1 MSDQTPIAFHDVAA
15 YFTKEQWMRLEDWQK
30 ERYLDVMKEIHEA
43 LISLGYTI
51 TNPDILFK
59 IKKKDESCV
68 QIDYDSAERENTCI
82 ADLPDI
88 LIRIKEESLGE
99 IPYCEENNDFSE
111 RHNFGE
117 PNTRLPNTQ
126 GDNSFLIKM
135 EEEIDLVDYHN
146 SVGVENS
153 ISPATGS
160 VVVKQEEVNPIDH
173 DDMNETEFT
182 DHHNTHS
189 WINKEYRENK
199 HLNDFPGTQFE
210 NVDWSES
217 PQGKSYIC
225 SECGK
230 SFLGSSSL
238 SRHRKIHKGELPFK
252 CVQCDKCFSGMAELL
267 LHQRRTHTGERPYTC
282 SQCQKSYINQSTL
295 NKHQKTHTGERPYA
309 CDQCDKCFS
318 HNYHLLR
325 HRRVHT
331 GERPFQCSLCDKR
344 FYRKATLEKHQVVHS
359 KLKIARI
366 KY

>member
-117 PNTRLPNTQ
+117 PNTR
-126 GDNSFLIKM
+126 
-135 EEEIDLVDYHN
+135 
-146 SVGVENS
+146 
-153 ISPATGS
+153 S